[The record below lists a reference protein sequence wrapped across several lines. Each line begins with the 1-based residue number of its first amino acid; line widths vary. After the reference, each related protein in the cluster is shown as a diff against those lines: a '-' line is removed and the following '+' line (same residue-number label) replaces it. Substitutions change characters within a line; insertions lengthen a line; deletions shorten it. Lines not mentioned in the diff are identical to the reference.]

1 MNKWFAVNTA
11 PHQETRAQLNLNRQG
26 YETWLPVFSKTRRHA
41 RKTETVKAALFPG
54 YLFVTLDLERDA
66 WTPINGTFGVR
77 RLVIQNAKPSAL
89 PAGFVQDLR
98 NMTDEAGLI
107 ARTDNPF
114 APGDS
119 VRIAEGPFA
128 DLVASVFDLPT
139 ESRVRVLLEVLGGSV
154 VTTISPFLLSPA
166 Q

>member
-1 MNKWFAVNTA
+1 MNNWFVVNTA
-11 PHQETRAQLNLNRQG
+11 PHQEARAQLNLHRQG

-54 YLFVTLDLERDA
+54 YIFLTLDLERDV

-77 RLVIQNAKPSAL
+77 RLVMQNGKPAAL
-89 PAGFVQDLR
+89 PARFAQDLR
-98 NMTDEAGLI
+98 NMTTEAGLI
-107 ARTDNPF
+107 ASTGHQF
-114 APGDS
+114 AAGDK
-119 VRIAEGPFA
+119 VRIEKGPFA
-128 DLVASVFDLPT
+128 DLVAAVLDLPT

-154 VTTISPFLLSPA
+154 VTTISPLLLSRV